1 MALPNEVHDLPIDV
15 AFGDREMTLTPA
27 AVETP
32 RGLLLL
38 DVGMPDGIDDLAA
51 ALDAEGLDLDD
62 TWAVVLTHQDIDHAG
77 CLATVIDQTDAIVFA
92 HDADAPYIEGEKELV
107 KSSEERPM
115 AIDPTTV
122 DVRLA
127 GGETFTTDAGPME
140 IIYTPGHTPGH
151 VSCYF
156 PEEKLLI
163 TADALNAPEGELV
176 GPREG
181 ATPDMETAWESVEML
196 VKRDIDHAVCFH
208 GGYVEDGTKRIETLL
223 ASR

>member
-1 MALPNEVHDLPIDV
+1 MALPNGVYDLPIDV
-15 AFGDREMTLTPA
+15 SLGDREMTLTPT

-38 DVGMPDGIDDLAA
+38 DVGMPDGIDDLTG
-51 ALDAEGLDLDD
+51 ALDDEGLDLDD

-77 CLATVIDQTDAIVFA
+77 CLAAVVERTDAVVFA
-92 HDADAPYIEGEKELV
+92 HEADAPYIEGEKELL

-115 AIDPTTV
+115 AIDPTTI
-122 DVRLA
+122 DVRLT
-127 GGETFTTDAGPME
+127 GDETFTTDAGPME
-140 IIYTPGHTPGH
+140 IIHTPGHTPGH

-156 PEEKLLI
+156 PEEELLI

-181 ATPDMETAWESVEML
+181 ATPEMETAWGSVETIATHG
-196 VKRDIDHAVCFH
+196 IDHAVCFH
-208 GGYVEDGTKRIETLL
+208 GGYVEDGTERIEALL
-223 ASR
+223 ADR

>member
-1 MALPNEVHDLPIDV
+1 MALPNGVYDLPIDV
-15 AFGDREMTLTPA
+15 AFGDREMTLTPTV
-27 AVETP
+27 VETP

-38 DVGMPDGIDDLAA
+38 DVGMPDGIDDLAD
-51 ALDAEGLDLDD
+51 ALDDEGLALDD

-77 CLATVIDQTDAIVFA
+77 CLATVVERTDAVVFA
-92 HDADAPYIEGEKELV
+92 HEDDAPYIEGEKELL

-115 AIDPTTV
+115 EIEPTTV
-122 DVRLA
+122 DVRLT

-140 IIYTPGHTPGH
+140 VVYTPGHTPGH

-156 PEEKLLI
+156 PEGKLVI

-181 ATPDMETAWESVEML
+181 ATPEMETAWESVEIL
-196 VKRDIDHAVCFH
+196 SKRDIDHAVCFH
-208 GGYVEDGTKRIETLL
+208 GGYVEDGTERIETLL
-223 ASR
+223 ADR